1 MTRREDIL
9 EKIKSDPENMADL
22 ILSYEEEL
30 SKVMPLDFKDWWRN
44 DRNEWP
50 LIARLVIEN
59 LREHLELYENGSIKT
74 NLQ

>member
-1 MTRREDIL
+1 MARREDIL
-9 EKIKSDPENMADL
+9 ESIKSDPETMADL
-22 ILSYEEEL
+22 IVSWEEEL
-30 SKVMPLDFKDWWRN
+30 SKVMPHDFKDWWRN
-44 DRNEWP
+44 DQNEWP